1 MAKDLGV
8 EVVRLKRRV
17 VNMWRL
23 GPLKEEEAVV
33 IHQLITSVK
42 PEEDSDVDVL
52 VIVDKLKRQDVSVK
66 REPAIWWEA

>member
-17 VNMWRL
+17 
-23 GPLKEEEAVV
+23 PLKEEEAVV

-52 VIVDKLKRQDVSVK
+52 VIVDKLKR
-66 REPAIWWEA
+66 

>member
-23 GPLKEEEAVV
+23 GSLKEEEAVV

-52 VIVDKLKRQDVSVK
+52 VVVDKLKR
-66 REPAIWWEA
+66 